1 MFYVGSCGCFP
12 PHCFDDVFG
21 RSNKCGD
28 IIAYESVTPDR
39 TFLID
44 ISREGKNFPIVVA
57 GEMSSDKCSAFFGRF
72 DDEGCFGHSRYDAVA
87 GHEIDFQDR
96 LLGGI
101 FGEKS
106 TILFGFSGRN
116 AVYRRIKSV
125 QAVGKDTDG
134 R

>member
-1 MFYVGSCGCFP
+1 MSCALYQ
-12 PHCFDDVFG
+12 D
-21 RSNKCGD
+21 
-28 IIAYESVTPDR
+28 
-39 TFLID
+39 
-44 ISREGKNFPIVVA
+44 A
-57 GEMSSDKCSAFFGRF
+57 GIR
-72 DDEGCFGHSRYDAVA
+72 HSRYDAVA